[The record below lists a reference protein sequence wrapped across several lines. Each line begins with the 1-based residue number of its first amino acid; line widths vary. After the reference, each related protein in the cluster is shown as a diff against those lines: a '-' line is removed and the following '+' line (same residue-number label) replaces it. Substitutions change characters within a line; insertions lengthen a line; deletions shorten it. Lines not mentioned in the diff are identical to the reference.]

1 MPGGRLAATDGVWRG
16 GEEDFRVL
24 TVRAGN
30 RGGGRVLTK
39 EHERG
44 RVRPAVALK
53 VCLIVLII
61 YNKDAGEIFD
71 F

>member
-1 MPGGRLAATDGVWRG
+1 METLDARRASRGNAWVWKG

-53 VCLIVLII
+53 VCSMS
-61 YNKDAGEIFD
+61 NTSAGEND
-71 F
+71 L